1 MDTAQFLTAGVFIDS
16 DSPPVIAFAKQTV
29 AGIPD
34 KRAAVLRLYST
45 VRDSIIYDP
54 YVNFSDPAN
63 YRASAVL
70 AAGRAFCI
78 GKATLLAACARVI
91 GVPARVGYADVRN
104 HLTSRRL
111 YEMIK
116 TDTFIWH
123 SYTELYLG
131 GRWLKATPA
140 FDRAL
145 CDRVGIK
152 PLAFDGETDSL
163 FQAFDQAGRRHMEY
177 LRDRGSFADVP
188 FETIRADFMKSYP
201 GLLSAHGLKGDFRSE
216 AVAQAMEP
224 SRSQSKEKTS

>member
-1 MDTAQFLTAGVFIDS
+1 VNTTQFLTAGVYIDS
-16 DSPPVIAFAKQTV
+16 DSPSVIAFAQQTV
-29 AGIPD
+29 ARIPD
-34 KRAAVLRLYST
+34 QHAAVLRLYST

-54 YVNFSDPAN
+54 YVNFADPAN

-70 AAGRAFCI
+70 AAARAFCI

-116 TDTFIWH
+116 TDTFMWH

-152 PLAFDGETDSL
+152 PLEFDGKSDSL
-163 FQAFDQAGRRHMEY
+163 FHEFDQAGRRHMEY
-177 LRDRGSFADVP
+177 LRDRGSFDDVP
-188 FETIRADFMKSYP
+188 FETIKADFTKSYP
-201 GLLSAHGLKGDFRSE
+201 GLISGHGLAGDFHSE
-216 AVAQAMEP
+216 AVAQAIS
-224 SRSQSKEKTS
+224 SRQSEQDAG